1 MTYQL
6 SLLDKSPIP
15 PGATAAQAL
24 ANTVRLAQR
33 ADALGYH
40 RFWLAEHHQSPTLA
54 GAAPEV
60 LLGHLLA
67 MTRRIRLGSGGVM
80 LQHYSPYKVAEQF
93 KVLAALA
100 PGRVDLGVGKAPGGL
115 PLATRALQARF
126 DRSRPESFDTLLA
139 DLDAFLHDQVPA
151 DHPLHG
157 ALATPRVAELPQRVL
172 LGGSPGSA
180 QLAAQQGW
188 QFCYAGHF
196 NGDPENITRSV
207 DAYRSA
213 TGRAP
218 LLALYA
224 FAADTAEAA
233 AAAVGALK
241 LVRLTLPNPAT
252 GGWEGGQAVNLPS
265 HEAAAEFARQAGAS
279 NFRTEE
285 RKPHVIAGT
294 AAEVRAQL
302 QALQQ
307 RWGIDEFVVDIPVP
321 GFAERQRAVELL
333 SPAGLDAAA
342 PLPMPALRN
351 STPRAIPA

>member
-67 MTRRIRLGSGGVM
+67 VTGRIRIGSGGVM

-115 PLATRALQARF
+115 PLSTRALQARF
-126 DRSRPESFDTLLA
+126 DLARPDSFESLLA
-139 DLDAFLHDQVPA
+139 DLDGFLHGQLRDG
-151 DHPLHG
+151 HPLQG
-157 ALATPRVAELPQRVL
+157 AVATPQPPELPQRVL

-180 QLAAQQGW
+180 VLAAQQGW
-188 QFCYAGHF
+188 HFCYAGHF

-207 DAYRSA
+207 GAYRQA
-213 TGRAP
+213 TGRSP
-218 LLALYA
+218 MLALYA
-224 FAADTAEAA
+224 FAADTPEAA

-241 LVRLTLPNPAT
+241 LIRLHLPNKAT
-252 GGWEGGQAVNLPS
+252 GLYEGGQSVNLPS
-265 HEAAAEFARQAGAS
+265 LEAAAEFARQAGATDY
-279 NFRTEE
+279 RTEE
-285 RKPHVIAGT
+285 KRPHVVAGT
-294 AAEVRAQL
+294 GEQVRAEL
-302 QALQQ
+302 QALSQ
-307 RWGIDEFVVDIPVP
+307 RWGIAEFVIDIPVP

-333 SPAGLDAAA
+333 SPAGLHAAA
-342 PLPMPALRN
+342 HTTKTTVPA
-351 STPRAIPA
+351 